1 MNRQITELLARCG
14 EPGSV
19 MPPTELYNEGWMLRL
34 VLDWLDR
41 HREVEHPLA
50 FLPEA
55 RWYSE
60 ALLPSRFKPRQ
71 RGDQLAESFTHADA
85 VIGHFDISPGE
96 RGAASLR
103 ADTVQFVV
111 CEAKLGSGLSL
122 GTTNA
127 ASFDQAAR
135 NVACMAN
142 MIGEKHVPVTRLAR
156 LGFYVI
162 APDAQ
167 IGAKVFRTLVTQ
179 ESVRTKVAAR
189 VAQYEDADMD
199 DWYRTVF
206 EPVLGAI
213 DLQLMSWESVLDR
226 LPAGPEV
233 TALREF
239 YSQCLRFNPLR
250 MPYRGSGRQLTP
262 IDPRPLCNK
271 CAKLAFEQWRGW
283 CAYGLT
289 DPPPV
294 PDVPR
299 LVDGRCSKC
308 ASTDGVAPDRVG
320 YVNVHSEFNTGL
332 PDFFVLKVFDSA
344 AEVSGSRWGV
354 PYMDPKVGRV
364 PVEELPRQY
373 PAYRWRENSEP
384 FRR

>member
-1 MNRQITELLARCG
+1 MIRQITELLARCG

-34 VLDWLDR
+34 VLDYLDR
-41 HREVEHPLA
+41 HREVDHPMSP
-50 FLPEA
+50 LPGA

-60 ALLPSRFKPRQ
+60 ALLPSRFKPRH
-71 RGDQLAESFTHADA
+71 RGDRLAESFTHADG
-85 VIGHFDISPGE
+85 VIGQFDIAPGE
-96 RGAASLR
+96 RGAASLC
-103 ADTVQFVV
+103 ADAVQFVV

-142 MIGEKHVPVTRLAR
+142 MIGEKHVSVTQLTR

-162 APDAQ
+162 APEAQ
-167 IGAKVFRTLVTQ
+167 IEARAFRTLVTE

-199 DWYRTVF
+199 AWYRTVF

-213 DLQLMSWESVLDR
+213 NLQLMSWESVLDQ
-226 LPAGPEV
+226 LPSGPEV

-250 MPYRGSGRQLTP
+250 MPYRGSGRPAPT
-262 IDPRPLCNK
+262 IDLRPLCRT
-271 CAKLAFEQWRGW
+271 CAQEAFRQWRGW
-283 CAYGLT
+283 CAYGLA

-299 LVDGRCSKC
+299 LEQGIC
-308 ASTDGVAPDRVG
+308 AHCQATQGIEPGQVG
-320 YVNVHSEFNTGL
+320 YVNVHGEFSTGL
-332 PDFFVLKVFDSA
+332 PDFFELKVFESVQHA
-344 AEVSGSRWGV
+344 AESRWGA

-364 PVEELPRQY
+364 PIGELPRQY
-373 PAYRWRENSEP
+373 PAHGWRERSWP
-384 FRR
+384 F